1 MGQELDRG
9 RDHGR
14 RRAPH
19 DDARQPRLLPRLRQ
33 RAGRLRAGRPALRV
47 RGLRRKASVRSRRAD
62 DAGLA
67 GMTNIGLS
75 NIISEA
81 LNRYS
86 WRSHNRSLPD
96 AIADAI
102 IGAQMPMADAQMTAL
117 QHWKARAEK
126 AERRAEVAEAA
137 LDAIKRLL

>member
-1 MGQELDRG
+1 
-9 RDHGR
+9 
-14 RRAPH
+14 
-19 DDARQPRLLPRLRQ
+19 
-33 RAGRLRAGRPALRV
+33 
-47 RGLRRKASVRSRRAD
+47 
-62 DAGLA
+62 
-67 GMTNIGLS
+67 MTNIGLS